1 MIKTSYWK
9 FSKILNIDEVIQQ
22 INSKLEKDVDEKS
35 KIIINSIANE
45 DIIIAQKKSAIKEAD
60 GFSYISIPIKN
71 GSIGKAESQESLV
84 FPC

>member
-1 MIKTSYWK
+1 MELDIPKFKTDKELYD
-9 FSKILNIDEVIQQ
+9 FIV
-22 INSKLEKDVDEKS
+22 
-35 KIIINSIANE
+35 ANE

-84 FPC
+84 N